1 MEDASAMQDMAVMQR
16 LLVLGVFP
24 AETMPSRK
32 GLAIIS
38 APFVL

>member
-1 MEDASAMQDMAVMQR
+1 MEDASAMLDMVAMQR
-16 LLVLGVFP
+16 LLVLGAFL
-24 AETMPSRK
+24 AETLPSRK